1 MIKNHLPRVL
11 FAVAFSLVVL
21 GRNQDLTAQA
31 KHLAPP
37 HATVPRQSGPSDV
50 LDDCCFRKLLSN
62 DRLLVLRLQI
72 APHQSTA
79 VDRRSHDYLILP
91 LDYAQ
96 MQTVGPSGNSFD
108 FEMRVGQMQVIKG
121 GWLHKTINTAETA
134 LDVLEFE
141 INGGIKPEQAVCG
154 LSGKDC
160 ADGAFG
166 KDSGGTYESATLFE
180 TPTVKLRKIDLGPG
194 GTLPEHHHRGGELLI
209 AGSSADLFNDM
220 GAGGASAVHLNAGEV
235 QWFGPGMEHAVRN
248 TSKDTAKFYELEVK

>member
-1 MIKNHLPRVL
+1 MRNNHLPRVL
-11 FAVAFSLVVL
+11 FAVAFSLIIFARAQHL
-21 GRNQDLTAQA
+21 SAQA

-50 LDDCCFRKLLSN
+50 LEDACFRKLLSN
-62 DRLLVLRLQI
+62 ERVRVLRLQI
-72 APHQSTA
+72 APHQSTGLN
-79 VDRRSHDYLILP
+79 RRPHDYLILP

-108 FEMRVGQMQVIKG
+108 FEMRAGQMQVIKG
-121 GWLHKTINTAETA
+121 GWPHKTINSAETG

-141 INGGIKPEQAVCG
+141 INGGIKPEQAICG
-154 LSGKDC
+154 LAGKDC

-180 TPTVKLRKIDLGPG
+180 TSTVKLRKIDLGPG

-209 AGSSADLFNDM
+209 AASSADLSNDT

-235 QWFGPGMEHAVRN
+235 QWFGPGMEHAIRN
-248 TSKDTAKFYELEVK
+248 TSKDRAKFYELEVK